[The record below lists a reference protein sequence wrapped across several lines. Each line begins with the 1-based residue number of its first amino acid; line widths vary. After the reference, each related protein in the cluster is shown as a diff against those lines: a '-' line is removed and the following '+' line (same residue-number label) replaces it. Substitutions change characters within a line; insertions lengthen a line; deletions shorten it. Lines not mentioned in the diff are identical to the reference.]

1 MPVLKSCY
9 WERADMKPMR
19 KEVKQRRWKM
29 IGHILRQDQNSNC
42 KIAIT
47 WAPEGKKKKSKT
59 KNHLEANG
67 WKGKGRSGMA
77 IVAARVKT
85 IAANWDKWRDAVKAL
100 CATRHEEYRCGEVRV
115 QGFGASVGS
124 FGWTSFSYD
133 WSVVLKATKWSL
145 RWKLVPIPLTVSGV
159 ANALNAQVYIN
170 EVRARFT
177 CLALI
182 HSQKNFHIN
191 SLRKWLE
198 FFKRLSRRNSRP
210 NFRLKKVGR
219 IHKKDVD
226 SFLKYYLK
234 EKKPFLF
241 MNCQQTG
248 KRFEELLR
256 RFKDVMC
263 LGLKIR

>member
-1 MPVLKSCY
+1 MEDDWTYTKTGP
-9 WERADMKPMR
+9 
-19 KEVKQRRWKM
+19 KQQLQDSNYLGTRR
-29 IGHILRQDQNSNC
+29 
-42 KIAIT
+42 
-47 WAPEGKKKKSKT
+47 KKKKSKT

-100 CATRHEEYRCGEVRV
+100 CATRHEEYRWGEVRV

-170 EVRARFT
+170 EVRARST
-177 CLALI
+177 CLAVI
-182 HSQKNFHIN
+182 HSQK
-191 SLRKWLE
+191 K
-198 FFKRLSRRNSRP
+198 LS
-210 NFRLKKVGR
+210 
-219 IHKKDVD
+219 H
-226 SFLKYYLK
+226 
-234 EKKPFLF
+234 
-241 MNCQQTG
+241 Q
-248 KRFEELLR
+248 
-256 RFKDVMC
+256 
-263 LGLKIR
+263 

>member
-1 MPVLKSCY
+1 MEDDWTYTKTGP
-9 WERADMKPMR
+9 
-19 KEVKQRRWKM
+19 KQQLQDANYLGTRR
-29 IGHILRQDQNSNC
+29 
-42 KIAIT
+42 
-47 WAPEGKKKKSKT
+47 KKKKSKA

-100 CATRHEEYRCGEVRV
+100 CATRHEEYRWGEVRV

-145 RWKLVPIPLTVSGV
+145 RRKLVPIPLTVSGV
-159 ANALNAQVYIN
+159 ANALNEQLYIN

-182 HSQKNFHIN
+182 HSQKKNFHIN

-198 FFKRLSRRNSRP
+198 FFKRLSRRNNRP